1 MQQRGL
7 RDISNSFNNDELSE
21 AINLES
27 ISVSQVSCINEKKA
41 VRLIET
47 FRHKAG
53 EYAQKVNHIFE
64 VLGFSLIECAI

>member
-1 MQQRGL
+1 
-7 RDISNSFNNDELSE
+7 
-21 AINLES
+21 
-27 ISVSQVSCINEKKA
+27 VSQVSCINEKKA